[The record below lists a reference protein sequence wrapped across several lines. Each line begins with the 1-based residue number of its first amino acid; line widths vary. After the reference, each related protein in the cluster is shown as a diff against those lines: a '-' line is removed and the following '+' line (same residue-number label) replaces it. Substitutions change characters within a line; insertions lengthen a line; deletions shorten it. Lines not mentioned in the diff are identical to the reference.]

1 MTHAP
6 QRRRDLGEH
15 GFITVSKASGNRLL
29 PDQARTGVPGRPEAV
44 YEAQH
49 VTTLPGPVETGL
61 GVAAVQSM
69 AFSGRDHPLLVS
81 IPLEEPRVTRDVGLI
96 RPARPGADAGGAAA
110 ASTSSRT
117 SRRWVQ
123 RRRQT
128 DAAGALR
135 VRMDVRSRP

>member
-15 GFITVSKASGNRLL
+15 GFITVSEASGNRLL

-61 GVAAVQSM
+61 GVAALQSM

-96 RPARPGADAGGAAA
+96 RRRGRALTPAAQQQLRLLCGHHGSGSSGQGRP
-110 ASTSSRT
+110 T
-117 SRRWVQ
+117 RRA
-123 RRRQT
+123 R
-128 DAAGALR
+128 
-135 VRMDVRSRP
+135 